1 MPPKSPLDVAK
12 AEITAYNDKD
22 WDAARQ
28 VLQPDCVYDE
38 VATRRTMKGHD
49 DILAAWKGWAAAF
62 PDSRG
67 TFESAFAS
75 GDTVTMELTWRG
87 THTGPLRTA
96 EGETAPTGKRIEV
109 RACQVVKVGGD
120 RVSSIRHY
128 FDMVTLLEQIGR

>member
-1 MPPKSPLDVAK
+1 MPQLSPIDVAK
-12 AEITAYNDKD
+12 AEITAYNEKD
-22 WDAARQ
+22 WDAARR

-38 VATRRTMKGHD
+38 VATRRKMKGHD
-49 DILAAWKGWAAAF
+49 DILAGWRGWAAAF

-67 TFESAFAS
+67 TFESAVAS
-75 GDTVTMELTWRG
+75 GDTVTMEITWRG
-87 THTGPLRTA
+87 THTGPLRTPD
-96 EGETAPTGKRIEV
+96 GETAPTGKPIEV